1 MRGRKVPPE
10 LQINNAK
17 LVADDIASG
26 QERADRRWWWQGT
39 DLITRRESF
48 SLRYSK
54 ENVKSVWVTK
64 EVNSKATYCDTDM
77 LLISYR
83 ISPIWD
89 GQARRDNMTPDFGG
103 ISMSYK

>member
-26 QERADRRWWWQGT
+26 QERADRRWWQGT

-48 SLRYSK
+48 SLLYSK
-54 ENVKSVWVTK
+54 EIVKSVWVTK
-64 EVNSKATYCDTDM
+64 EVNSKATHCDTDM

-83 ISPIWD
+83 ISPIWN